1 MNAQEKIAKLESLLS
16 RVLANVAKPRPL
28 AAASAPE
35 PEVVAPPPVA
45 APAPVA
51 APPPVAAPAPVAAPP
66 PVEVAPPPTSA
77 PEVTMEEVDDLGIDD
92 EYEVIEEDFEEIDM
106 DGSEEDILAGSEED
120 ILAGSEEDILAG
132 SQEEAP
138 ASSRRAIAGS
148 LDEAL
153 GAASA
158 GDHRAV
164 TPPPESG
171 PVSVPAAAAAP
182 SESDDIDDL
191 LAVDVREPAV
201 RPPVSTG
208 PTMEQ
213 LGSTVE
219 IDGADSADAELE
231 LEVPSELEV
240 RADQDDLELE
250 IPDGSSTVGTYDAS
264 LAPPPTAAADLARMD
279 AKYSSTPEA
288 PGGTQAEPA
297 AASEADAHSVRRHS
311 APTGVSPA
319 KFSTTAEPISVA
331 SFSELLDR
339 SIALGK

>member
-1 MNAQEKIAKLESLLS
+1 MAHVFAGCSLVGISLRRKY
-16 RVLANVAKPRPL
+16 RVL
-28 AAASAPE
+28 
-35 PEVVAPPPVA
+35 
-45 APAPVA
+45 
-51 APPPVAAPAPVAAPP
+51 
-66 PVEVAPPPTSA
+66 
-77 PEVTMEEVDDLGIDD
+77 
-92 EYEVIEEDFEEIDM
+92 
-106 DGSEEDILAGSEED
+106 
-120 ILAGSEEDILAG
+120 
-132 SQEEAP
+132 
-138 ASSRRAIAGS
+138 SSRRDARIVGV
-148 LDEAL
+148 DT
-153 GAASA
+153 
-158 GDHRAV
+158 GDLPFV
-164 TPPPESG
+164 
-171 PVSVPAAAAAP
+171 V
-182 SESDDIDDL
+182 ESDDIDDL

>member
-1 MNAQEKIAKLESLLS
+1 
-16 RVLANVAKPRPL
+16 
-28 AAASAPE
+28 
-35 PEVVAPPPVA
+35 
-45 APAPVA
+45 
-51 APPPVAAPAPVAAPP
+51 
-66 PVEVAPPPTSA
+66 
-77 PEVTMEEVDDLGIDD
+77 
-92 EYEVIEEDFEEIDM
+92 
-106 DGSEEDILAGSEED
+106 
-120 ILAGSEEDILAG
+120 
-132 SQEEAP
+132 
-138 ASSRRAIAGS
+138 
-148 LDEAL
+148 
-153 GAASA
+153 
-158 GDHRAV
+158 
-164 TPPPESG
+164 
-171 PVSVPAAAAAP
+171 
-182 SESDDIDDL
+182 
-191 LAVDVREPAV
+191 
-201 RPPVSTG
+201 
-208 PTMEQ
+208 MEQ